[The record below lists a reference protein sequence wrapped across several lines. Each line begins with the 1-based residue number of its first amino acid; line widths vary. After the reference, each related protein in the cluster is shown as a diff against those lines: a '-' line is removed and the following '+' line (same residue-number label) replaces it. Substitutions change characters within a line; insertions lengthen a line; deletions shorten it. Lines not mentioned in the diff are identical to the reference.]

1 MRAQSLILTLGA
13 AALLAACGKPAA
25 TPAASDNAPA
35 AGASTASA
43 PAAAPAA
50 PAGPSDAD
58 KAKILADL
66 GPAYAGADL
75 ANGQAKFAFCQSC
88 HTIAAGGPNITGPNL
103 HGVFGR
109 KAGALAGYTYSD
121 AMKAAGWTWD
131 AAQLDKWLT
140 SPRTD
145 LPGTKMTFAGVSNP
159 KDRTDLIAYLA
170 VATH

>member
-1 MRAQSLILTLGA
+1 MRVQSLILALGA
-13 AALLAACGKPAA
+13 AALLAACSKPADTTASSDTSAPAA
-25 TPAASDNAPA
+25 TPPAPA
-35 AGASTASA
+35 S
-43 PAAAPAA
+43 PPL
-50 PAGPSDAD
+50 SDAD
-58 KAKILADL
+58 KAKLLADL

-88 HTIAAGGPNITGPNL
+88 HTLAAGGPNITGPNL

-109 KAGALAGYTYSD
+109 KAGTLAGYSYSD

-145 LPGTKMTFAGVSNP
+145 LPGTKMTFAGIANP

>member
-1 MRAQSLILTLGA
+1 MRVQSLILTLGA
-13 AALLAACGKPAA
+13 AALLAACGKPAPA
-25 TPAASDNAPA
+25 TDSASSSAPPAE
-35 AGASTASA
+35 A

-50 PAGPSDAD
+50 APAEAMDD
-58 KAKILADL
+58 HAKHEILEKL
-66 GPAYAGADL
+66 GPAYASADL

-109 KAGALAGYTYSD
+109 KAGSLEGYSYSEAL
-121 AMKAAGWTWD
+121 KAAGWTWD
-131 AAQLDKWLT
+131 AAHLDTWLT

-145 LPGTKMTFAGVSNP
+145 VPGTKMTFAGMANA

>member
-1 MRAQSLILTLGA
+1 MRVQTLILTLGA
-13 AALLAACGKPAA
+13 AALLTACSKPA
-25 TPAASDNAPA
+25 D
-35 AGASTASA
+35 TASSSDASAPTAA
-43 PAAAPAA
+43 PAAAPL
-50 PAGPSDAD
+50 SDAD

-66 GPAYAGADL
+66 GPAYATADL
-75 ANGQAKFAFCQSC
+75 ANGQSKFAFCQSC
-88 HTIAAGGPNITGPNL
+88 HTLAAGGPNVTGPNL

-109 KAGALAGYTYSD
+109 KAGTLAGYSYSD

-131 AAQLDKWLT
+131 AGQLDRWLK

-145 LPGTKMTFAGVSNP
+145 LPGTKMTFAGVAND